1 MNAVLNAP
9 TAPPLRVLVAD
20 DSTLMRKLIGSI
32 VRGCPSLQLAGEACD
47 GLDALDKA
55 EALHPDVILLDIE
68 MPRLDG
74 LGFLAEARLRT
85 AASVIVVSSVAE
97 PGSAAYRSA
106 LDLGAVDIVA
116 KPSGVLSVDIAERRR
131 AALIDAIERC
141 RVQRPVAATPA
152 PAPVRSG
159 NDLVDKLWPDFEL
172 ESAQQLA
179 AIGSALASQGR
190 DADGVALY
198 RHFHT
203 LKGGCALMGF
213 ANLQALALA
222 CEDLLRPV
230 RDGQGRLDD
239 AMVEA
244 LAAAQTWLQAMVA
257 DMAADH
263 ADPAPATALLERLG
277 ELRPAA

>member
-9 TAPPLRVLVAD
+9 TAAPLRVLVAD

-85 AASVIVVSSVAE
+85 AAAVIVVSSVAE

-116 KPSGVLSVDIAERRR
+116 KPSGVVSLDIAERRR
-131 AALIDAIERC
+131 AALLDAIERC
-141 RVQRPVAATPA
+141 RALRPAAPA
-152 PAPVRSG
+152 PVSAPVRSG

-172 ESAQQLA
+172 ESRQQLA
-179 AIGSALASQGR
+179 AIASALASQGR

-198 RHFHT
+198 RYFHT

-222 CEDLLRPV
+222 CEDLLRPL
-230 RDGQGRLDD
+230 RDGQGALDD
-239 AMVEA
+239 VKVEA
-244 LAAAQTWLQAMVA
+244 LAAAQAWLQARVA
-257 DMAADH
+257 EMAADH
-263 ADPAPATALLERLG
+263 ADPAPATTLLAQLRALQ
-277 ELRPAA
+277 AAA